1 MKSTIVIS
9 GGFAGMIAAFVA
21 SEKDKVKLL
30 TYGAGTF
37 SLQSGVIDVLGYDAA
52 HRPID
57 SPAAGI
63 KNLPA
68 HHPYKKIGAPALEKA
83 CEFFLNLMT
92 KNGLP
97 YHGSTARQIL
107 IPTAVGTL
115 KPTCL
120 APKFSDAA
128 VLKSAKKIV
137 VVGVRG
143 LKDFYPALV
152 AGNLKK
158 YFPNAQF
165 EVAEIDFEFGAGR
178 DLITLDV
185 ARALDSDDGRN
196 IFVERLK
203 KFCGDKTAFVLPSIL
218 GTENDTCA
226 EKIRGQLN
234 CDLVETTCLPP
245 SINGW
250 RLQKI
255 LMQELRNRGVSIIEN
270 LKIIR
275 AETQIK
281 LCKAVFGQ
289 VAAREKTFTA
299 DKFISATGGFYSGGL
314 VMREFDNPREL
325 IFNLPAKFPA
335 GAENWYNPQLFDDKP
350 QGFATTGILTDDNL
364 NPIDAQGKKILN
376 NVYVVGRNLYGYDF
390 CYEHSGN
397 GVALGSAFKAA
408 TL

>member
-1 MKSTIVIS
+1 MKSTIVIG
-9 GGFAGMIAAFVA
+9 GGFAGMIAALVA

-52 HRPID
+52 HCPID

-128 VLKSAKKIV
+128 VLKGAKKIV

-143 LKDFYPALV
+143 LKDFYPELA
-152 AGNLKK
+152 ADNLKK
-158 YFPNAQF
+158 FFPNARF
-165 EVAEIDFEFGAGR
+165 EVTEIDFELGAGR

-185 ARALDSDDGRN
+185 ARLIDTAEGKN
-196 IFVERLK
+196 ILVERLK
-203 KFCGDKTAFVLPSIL
+203 NFCGDKTVFVLPPIL
-218 GTENDTCA
+218 GTENGSCA

-245 SINGW
+245 SVNGW

-275 AETQIK
+275 AETQGK
-281 LCKAVFGQ
+281 VCKAVVGQ
-289 VAAREKTFTA
+289 VAAREKIFPA
-299 DKFISATGGFYSGGL
+299 DKFILATGGFYSGGL
-314 VMREFDNPREL
+314 VMREFDNPREP
-325 IFNLPAKFPA
+325 IFNLAAKFPS
-335 GAENWYNPQLFDDKP
+335 GAENWYNKNLFSDAP
-350 QGFATTGILTDDNL
+350 QGFATAGILTDDNL
-364 NPIDAQGKKILN
+364 NPIDAQGKKILS
-376 NVYVVGRNLYGYDF
+376 NVHVVGRNLYGYDF

-397 GVALGSAFKAA
+397 GVALGSAYKAA
-408 TL
+408 ML